1 MEVRSAL
8 ADMGREPSRLPTEG
22 LVMCLGVKPSCGVHS
37 LLIHHDL
44 IVMPPVVGLRTY
56 AKGCHAC
63 DALVD
68 EFGEVTQPKDGQS

>member
-1 MEVRSAL
+1 VTLSVRL
-8 ADMGREPSRLPTEG
+8 RL
-22 LVMCLGVKPSCGVHS
+22 MCRGVKPSCGVHS
-37 LLIHHDL
+37 LFIHHDL

-68 EFGEVTQPKDGQS
+68 EFGEVIGSTLDVVVSHDDGD